1 MISVSDDILDAD
13 EVARLLK
20 INEQTVKRMANR
32 GELPGFRIGNRWR
45 FMRQDILDYIEEQ
58 KRKSQTKQDDKQ

>member
-1 MISVSDDILDAD
+1 VSDDILDAD